1 MNILDYSN
9 PVRESYSV
17 EFKHSL
23 LWEAALGIAAIT
35 HNKINHSLTEQDFFD
50 PVHKA
55 VISKELKAELHTV
68 QTHNTWKA
76 LLQLLHYLDDHS
88 LEAFQSFVLSLE
100 ESELRKCCL
109 PYLNQEL
116 EETVRKAV
124 SGDST
129 AIQTVA
135 EANTHIVFLPDYIVY
150 LCTTEINS
158 LKKHLVA
165 VMEGWFEEIIRTK
178 QHSLQDM
185 LNRDIKSKKAKQ
197 NSYSSLNDFVQ
208 YVTDGMEYSPEP
220 YVTKVVLI
228 PHFSYRPWTIVA
240 DLKGI
245 KVFYYPIA
253 NASINPFDPL
263 VPDKKLA
270 LTYKALGDEARLK
283 MVKLLY
289 SGDKSLQELAVLLDM
304 PKSTLHHHL
313 TQLRSAR
320 LVLTTKNK
328 YSLNKTKLADIDRG
342 LTDYL
347 NEGWNESE

>member
-1 MNILDYSN
+1 MI
-9 PVRESYSV
+9 RESYSI

-35 HNKINHSLTEQDFFD
+35 HKKITHSLTEQDFFD
-50 PVHKA
+50 PIYQD
-55 VISKELKAELHTV
+55 VISIQLKTELDTVHTR
-68 QTHNTWKA
+68 NTWKA

-88 LEAFQSFVLSLE
+88 LESFQTFVHSLN
-100 ESELRKCCL
+100 ESELRRYCL
-109 PYLNQEL
+109 PYLNQKL
-116 EETVRKAV
+116 EETVRLAARGDAKAV
-124 SGDST
+124 KT
-129 AIQTVA
+129 IAA
-135 EANTHIVFLPDYIVY
+135 ANQHIAFMPDYIEY
-150 LCTTEINS
+150 ICTTEIDP
-158 LKKHLVA
+158 LKEHLIS
-165 VMEGWFEEIIRTK
+165 VMTGWFEELIHPQ
-178 QHSLQDM
+178 QHALQDM
-185 LNRDIKSKKAKQ
+185 LCRDIELKSAKQ
-197 NSYSSLNDFVQ
+197 KTYPSLDAFVQ
-208 YVTDGMEYSPEP
+208 YVTDGVDYSPEP
-220 YVTKVVLI
+220 SVTKVVLI

-240 DLKGI
+240 DLKGT

-263 VPDKKLA
+263 IPDKKLA

-289 SGDKSLQELAVLLDM
+289 SGDKSLQELASLLDM